1 MIQNK
6 NQINYL
12 DANNIYGYAMSNFL
26 LRSKFKWFDPKDSDL
41 NKYNSSS
48 SNCFVLEVD
57 SACPKEL
64 CELQNDNTLATHKIE
79 IKRAVV

>member
-48 SNCFVLEVD
+48 
-57 SACPKEL
+57 
-64 CELQNDNTLATHKIE
+64 
-79 IKRAVV
+79 